1 MIRIPNGLSKS
12 ETDLYKYLFTKCDE
26 LIREGLTI
34 QEAIQSV
41 VTKFAPFV
49 TDEVTLRLFLQ
60 SEITVFS
67 DPTIAI
73 TTEEVRQDRWWDEQK
88 ANPSLSA
95 EYWNRYYDYMRLK
108 PSWSI
113 RAINDIDYSTDKVMN
128 ALSNPHSDFVKI
140 S

>member
-1 MIRIPNGLSKS
+1 MIRLPNDLSKS
-12 ETDLYKYLFTKCDE
+12 ETDLYKAIFTKCDE

-34 QEAIQSV
+34 REAIHSV
-41 VTKFAPFV
+41 VTKFAPLV
-49 TDEVTLRLFLQ
+49 TDVVALRVFLQ

-73 TTEEVRQDRWWDEQK
+73 TTQEIRQERWWDEQK
-88 ANPSLSA
+88 SDPSLLA

-113 RAINDIDYSTDKVMN
+113 RAINDIDDSTDKVMN
-128 ALSNPHSDFVKI
+128 ALSNPHSFF
-140 S
+140 

>member
-67 DPTIAI
+67 DPRLQLQQKRSGKTDGGMNRKRILLYQQNIGTDIMTIC
-73 TTEEVRQDRWWDEQK
+73 
-88 ANPSLSA
+88 
-95 EYWNRYYDYMRLK
+95 
-108 PSWSI
+108 
-113 RAINDIDYSTDKVMN
+113 
-128 ALSNPHSDFVKI
+128 ALSHHGAYAQ
-140 S
+140 